1 MIELRNVSKVFENI
15 VAVDKINLKIEE
27 QTIFGLLGP
36 NGAGKTTTIRMINQI
51 LGIDE
56 GEILFGGEK
65 LKPSHTEK
73 IGYMPE
79 ERGLYTQMK
88 VGEHLM
94 FLAELKGLSHK
105 TAKEKIKKW
114 MEKFKIEDWW
124 NKKII
129 ELSKGMQQK
138 IQFIATILH
147 EPPLLILD
155 EPFTGLDP
163 INTQLIKD
171 EIRLMKDKGVTI
183 IFSTHRMEQVEEICE
198 DIALINKG
206 KIILHGEI
214 QELKQQFKKNH
225 FSISYTGEFKEEL
238 PFKVVSHKN
247 HTYLL
252 EAENEEQSNEM
263 LLYFMKRVN
272 VKAFR
277 EELPSINEIFID
289 QVQGVSHE

>member
-1 MIELRNVSKVFENI
+1 MIELRNVSKIFENV
-15 VAVDKINLKIEE
+15 VAVDDISLTIQP

-36 NGAGKTTTIRMINQI
+36 NGAGKTTTIRMITQI
-51 LGIDE
+51 LGIDK
-56 GEILFGGEK
+56 GEIFFGGER

-88 VGEHLM
+88 VGEHLL
-94 FLAELKGLSHK
+94 FLAELKGLNRK
-105 TAKEKIKKW
+105 LAKEKIQNW
-114 MEKFKIEDWW
+114 LEKFQIEDWW

-155 EPFTGLDP
+155 EPFSGLDP
-163 INTQLIKD
+163 INTHLIKD
-171 EIRLMKDKGVTI
+171 EIALLRDKGATI

-198 DIALINKG
+198 DIALIHNG
-206 KIILHGEI
+206 TIILQGEI

-225 FSISYTGEFKEEL
+225 FF
-238 PFKVVSHKN
+238 
-247 HTYLL
+247 
-252 EAENEEQSNEM
+252 
-263 LLYFMKRVN
+263 YFLQRKIKRRP
-272 VKAFR
+272 AFQNYFPKR
-277 EELPSINEIFID
+277 RKLSFGN
-289 QVQGVSHE
+289 